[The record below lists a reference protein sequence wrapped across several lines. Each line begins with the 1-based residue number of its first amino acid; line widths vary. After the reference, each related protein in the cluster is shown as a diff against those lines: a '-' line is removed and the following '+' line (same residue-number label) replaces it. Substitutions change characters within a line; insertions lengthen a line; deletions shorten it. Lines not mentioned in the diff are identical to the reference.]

1 MLTPFQRHV
10 AQLIGQA
17 LQPFGFALGGGQALQ
32 AHKIVDRLSRD
43 LDNYSESMDPQ
54 IYENAEHAAVAAITG
69 HGYTTQVML
78 RDSWFRQIIVT
89 DPATNEDVGVDLGYD
104 HRKNPPVFIT
114 GIGPVLDIHDVVTG
128 KVRALVDRRAERDYL
143 DIDAIL
149 RSGGWTVQ
157 SLLEILRDIRPELS
171 PADFADILSK
181 ADEGDPEEYAALGM
195 TLTAMQG
202 MFSRLNAVAGSI
214 RPPGAAGA

>member
-1 MLTPFQRHV
+1 MLTPFQRQV

-43 LDNYSESMDPQ
+43 LDNYTESMDPQ
-54 IYENAEHAAVAAITG
+54 IYENAEHAVVAAIAG

-104 HRKNPPVFIT
+104 HRKNSPVFIT

-128 KVRALVDRRAERDYL
+128 KVRALVDRRAERDYM

-157 SLLEILRDIRPELS
+157 PLLEILRDIRPELS

-195 TLTAMQG
+195 TLAAMQG